1 VVRGKTYVSKNF
13 IFQAKQQSMNQKLN
27 AGEQY
32 TRSDVKMDILD
43 VKMDMDR
50 IKVSK
55 VQARANPKKS
65 LYSRYHLQKL
75 DPASKLSMQI
85 WIVTPITIDT
95 SS

>member
-1 VVRGKTYVSKNF
+1 VVRGKTYVSKIF
-13 IFQAKQQSMNQKLN
+13 SFQAKQQSMNQKLN

-32 TRSDVKMDILD
+32 TRSDVKMD
-43 VKMDMDR
+43 MDR

-55 VQARANPKKS
+55 VQARANLKKS